1 MARGNFVSPRRFPS
15 HFKTTIQA
23 RHSHWHATFILLL
36 TTTSLLALG
45 LWALCLGRVPLTL
58 PQIASVFSG
67 EAPAFLA
74 RVVIEWRLPRIVA
87 AVLCGSA
94 LGIAGLLFQSL
105 MRNPL
110 GSPDVMGFDT
120 GAWSGVLIAMM
131 LCHATPMGI
140 TVGAITG
147 GALTAAAIMLLTW
160 QRYRPLSPLVL
171 IVVGIGVRAL
181 LIAFNSWMIM
191 QASLDAALSAGVWG
205 AGSLAGISGQAMGI
219 PSAMIAFGVFIIII
233 LMPGLRMLE
242 MGDDTAR
249 GLGVAVGRTRLL
261 LIVMGVVLVAASTA
275 LAGPIAFVAL
285 VAPQVMRRLSPA
297 PSLRLPLA
305 ALGGALLLLAADMVA
320 QHLFLPYQLPVGVV
334 TASLGGLYLLGL
346 LLREVRSS

>member
-1 MARGNFVSPRRFPS
+1 MSVWQPQRQDTECGPHRRE
-15 HFKTTIQA
+15 
-23 RHSHWHATFILLL
+23 HWRAIIVTALSFIAV
-36 TTTSLLALG
+36 LALG
-45 LWALCLGRVPLTL
+45 LWALCLGRLPLSL
-58 PQIASVFSG
+58 HQIIGVFNG
-67 EAPAFLA
+67 DAPAFMV
-74 RVVIEWRLPRIVA
+74 RVVMEWRLPRIAA
-87 AVLCGSA
+87 AVLCGAA
-94 LGIAGLLFQSL
+94 LGLAGTLFQSL

-120 GAWSGVLIAMM
+120 GAWSGVLIAMIAFQ
-131 LCHATPMGI
+131 ATTVGI
-140 TVGAITG
+140 TLGAIAG
-147 GALTAAAIMLLTW
+147 GTLTALIIMLLTW
-160 QRYRPLSPLVL
+160 QRHRPLSPMVL
-171 IVVGIGVRAL
+171 IIVGIGVRAL

-191 QASLDAALSAGVWG
+191 QASLEAALSAGLWG
-205 AGSLAGISGQAMGI
+205 AGSLAGVSWSGMLVPAIMVGI
-219 PSAMIAFGVFIIII
+219 ATAMI
-233 LMPGLRMLE
+233 LLLSKGLRMLE

-261 LIVMGVVLVAASTA
+261 LIVTGVVLVAASTA

-285 VAPQVMRRLSPA
+285 VSPQIMHRLSPA
-297 PSLRLPLA
+297 PQLRLPLA

>member
-1 MARGNFVSPRRFPS
+1 MIIRRPQAQGNETV
-15 HFKTTIQA
+15 
-23 RHSHWHATFILLL
+23 SHWHDDRRAACVLLL
-36 TTTSLLALG
+36 AVSLLLAFG
-45 LWALCLGRVPLTL
+45 IWALCLGRVPLTL
-58 PQIASVFSG
+58 HQIGTVFSG
-67 EAPAFLA
+67 DAPTFLT
-74 RVVIEWRLPRIVA
+74 RVVLEWRLPRIA
-87 AVLCGSA
+87 AAMLCGSA
-94 LGIAGLLFQSL
+94 LGIAGMLFQSL
-105 MRNPL
+105 LRNPL

-120 GAWSGVLIAMM
+120 GAWSGVLIAMIVF
-131 LCHATPMGI
+131 HASSAGI
-140 TVGAITG
+140 TTGAIAG
-147 GALTAAAIMLLTW
+147 GTLTTAIIMLLTW
-160 QRYRPLSPLVL
+160 QRHRPLSPMAL

-191 QASLDAALSAGVWG
+191 HASLDAALSAGLWG
-205 AGSLAGISGQAMGI
+205 AGSLAGISWQAMSL
-219 PSAMIAFGVFIIII
+219 PAAMMAGSTVVTL
-233 LMPGLRMLE
+233 LMVRGLRMLE

-261 LIVMGVVLVAASTA
+261 LIIMGVVLVAASTA

-285 VAPQVMRRLSPA
+285 VAPQIMRRLSPA
-297 PSLRLPLA
+297 PALRLFLA